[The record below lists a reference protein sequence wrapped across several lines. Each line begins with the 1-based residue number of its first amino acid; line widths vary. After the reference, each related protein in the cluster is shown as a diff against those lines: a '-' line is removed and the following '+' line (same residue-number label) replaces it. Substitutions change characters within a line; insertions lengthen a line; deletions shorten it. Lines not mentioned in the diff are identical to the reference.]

1 MVVNNKFNTEQMLK
15 ERSLNHQQRYQ
26 NERQQRIALQKQ
38 PRVYN
43 EEGPLSGSQEKITLE
58 SLQNVLRKNPQAAS
72 ALPEIREENLCEEEN
87 SHVEDEGWI
96 RQPMG
101 PGGPMG
107 LILRYKNPM
116 FRSGTISMQRVILR
130 EEVIELQNNVPNLLK
145 GRKWPTRRVAEAIA
159 QTLGNGKP
167 IQTETADGI
176 HIQPA
181 WNELCYAALCE
192 IEGVQIMIINSE
204 KKTIE
209 FSPADIRVWKSDVP
223 IFALTDDGKQA
234 LEWGS
239 GSGSGGSGSSN
250 ECGTEESWP
259 HAQLGRWFSKME
271 DANWSIAWP
280 IAEGTME
287 ELREILEEANV
298 PVQGRM
304 KKDEMARRA
313 GKAGAITLLGK
324 WVESKN

>member
-43 EEGPLSGSQEKITLE
+43 DETPLSGSQEKITLDA
-58 SLQNVLRKNPQAAS
+58 LQCVLRKNPQAAS

-130 EEVIELQNNVPNLLK
+130 EEVIELQNNVPNL
-145 GRKWPTRRVAEAIA
+145 I
-159 QTLGNGKP
+159 
-167 IQTETADGI
+167 
-176 HIQPA
+176 
-181 WNELCYAALCE
+181 
-192 IEGVQIMIINSE
+192 S
-204 KKTIE
+204 
-209 FSPADIRVWKSDVP
+209 
-223 IFALTDDGKQA
+223 
-234 LEWGS
+234 
-239 GSGSGGSGSSN
+239 
-250 ECGTEESWP
+250 
-259 HAQLGRWFSKME
+259 
-271 DANWSIAWP
+271 
-280 IAEGTME
+280 
-287 ELREILEEANV
+287 
-298 PVQGRM
+298 
-304 KKDEMARRA
+304 
-313 GKAGAITLLGK
+313 
-324 WVESKN
+324 

>member
-1 MVVNNKFNTEQMLK
+1 MFHGNKFNTEQMLK

-26 NERQQRIALQKQ
+26 NERQQRAALQKQ
-38 PRVYN
+38 GHIHINIDNSPV
-43 EEGPLSGSQEKITLE
+43 SQEKIPLE
-58 SLQNVLRKNPQAAS
+58 ALQDVLRKNPQLGAS
-72 ALPEIREENLCEEEN
+72 LPEIREENLCEEEN
-87 SHVEDEGWI
+87 SHVEEEGWI

-107 LILRYKNPM
+107 LILRYKNPL
-116 FRSGTISMQRVILR
+116 FRSGTAPMQRVILR
-130 EEVIELQNNVPNLLK
+130 EEVIELQNNVPSLLK

-167 IQTETADGI
+167 IQTETASGI
-176 HIQPA
+176 HVQPP

-192 IEGVQIMIINSE
+192 IEGVQMMIINSE
-204 KKTIE
+204 KKTIN
-209 FSPADIRVWKSDVP
+209 FSPEDIRVWKSDVP

-234 LEWGS
+234 LEWG
-239 GSGSGGSGSSN
+239 GSARNENN
-250 ECGTEESWP
+250 ECGTDESWP
-259 HAQLGRWFSKME
+259 HAQIGRWFSKME
-271 DANWSIAWP
+271 DAGWTIAWP
-280 IAEGTME
+280 TAEGTME

-313 GKAGAITLLGK
+313 GKAGAIATLSK
-324 WVESKN
+324 WI